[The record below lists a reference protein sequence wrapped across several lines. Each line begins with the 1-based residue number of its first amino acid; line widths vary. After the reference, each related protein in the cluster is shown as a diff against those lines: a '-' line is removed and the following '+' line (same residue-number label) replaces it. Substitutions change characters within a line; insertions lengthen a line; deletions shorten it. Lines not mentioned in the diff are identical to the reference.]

1 MANLGGMFQKKS
13 DRPRIR
19 PERTGLDKMLW
30 FLAITFALSLL
41 VYGLIEY
48 PKLPPTIPSKNGTA
62 PSWTFLIMPTLGA
75 GVIGM
80 MLLLQ
85 RWPWMSNTIV
95 AITEQN
101 AEIQYRLVNR
111 FLSIVSIEIGLIF
124 LLTTWNIVNRTNGN
138 PSITPLIFVI
148 TTMSWVPVLGWY
160 FWASF
165 RHA

>member
-1 MANLGGMFQKKS
+1 MSYLVIALGTL
-13 DRPRIR
+13 I
-19 PERTGLDKMLW
+19 W
-30 FLAITFALSLL
+30 CLL
-41 VYGLIEY
+41 
-48 PKLPPTIPSKNGTA
+48 GTA
-62 PSWTFLIMPTLGA
+62 TLFPFVDSCGKCTCSEGTLLDCSHLNPTLGA

-80 MLLLQ
+80 MLLIQ

-95 AITEQN
+95 AITEEN

-111 FLSIVSIEIGLIF
+111 LLSIVSIEIGLIF
-124 LLTTWNIVNRTNGN
+124 LLVTWNIVNQTNGN
-138 PSITPLIFVI
+138 PSITPLIVVI

>member
-19 PERTGLDKMLW
+19 PERTGLDKGLW

-48 PKLPPTIPSKNGTA
+48 PKLPATIPSKNGTS

-80 MLLLQ
+80 MLLIQ

-95 AITEQN
+95 AITEEN
-101 AEIQYRLVNR
+101 AEIQYRLVNQKAGIGR
-111 FLSIVSIEIGLIF
+111 LIEAVVC
-124 LLTTWNIVNRTNGN
+124 LLTRGQVVGAT
-138 PSITPLIFVI
+138 PSGFAGFLVDY
-148 TTMSWVPVLGWY
+148 MGKV
-160 FWASF
+160 SF
-165 RHA
+165 TLRP

>member
-1 MANLGGMFQKKS
+1 MYAC
-13 DRPRIR
+13 
-19 PERTGLDKMLW
+19 
-30 FLAITFALSLL
+30 
-41 VYGLIEY
+41 
-48 PKLPPTIPSKNGTA
+48 PSKNGTS

-80 MLLLQ
+80 MLLIQ

-95 AITEQN
+95 AITEEN

-111 FLSIVSIEIGLIF
+111 LLSIVSIEIGLIF
-124 LLTTWNIVNRTNGN
+124 LLVTWNIVNQTNGN
-138 PSITPLIFVI
+138 PSITPLIVVI